1 MKGIISIQSHTVFGH
16 AGNSSAVFPVQ
27 RMGIEMWPIH
37 TLQRSDHTHYSQG
50 CVEEAFSACDI
61 LKLVKRLDDLEQ
73 LTNCE
78 AIISGQAMNDEQCR
92 AVCEVVELVKSRNPQ
107 AWYVCEPTV
116 GTTLEQDLLAHAD
129 VIVLGAKALSHYT
142 GMPIQTLDEAVLAS
156 QAALEIGPKMVLV
169 KELEFFGEGTSSL
182 LLTTAKVTYLCQRPQ
197 TEMESQLVGV
207 EDLIT
212 AIFCA
217 CLVKKMSPVAALRH
231 TNNAVYGVLDQTQE
245 SHSLELETVSAQY
258 EFVEPTFDF
267 PVTKINV

>member
-37 TLQRSDHTHYSQG
+37 TLQRSNHTYYAQG
-50 CVEEAFSACDI
+50 CVEETFSACDI
-61 LKLVKRLDDLEQ
+61 LKLVQGLDDIEQ

-78 AIISGQAMNDEQCR
+78 AIISGQAMTDEQCK
-92 AVCEVVELVKSRNPQ
+92 AVCKVVELVKSRNPR

-129 VIVLGAKALSHYT
+129 VIVLGAKELSHYT
-142 GMPIQTLDEAVLAS
+142 GLPIRTLDDAVLAS
-156 QAALEIGPKMVLV
+156 QTALEIGPKMVLV
-169 KELEFFGEGTSSL
+169 KGLNIFGDGASSM
-182 LLTTAKVTYLCQRPQ
+182 LLTTPKVTYLCQRPQ
-197 TEMESQLVGV
+197 MEVEPFLVGV

-212 AIFCA
+212 AVFCA

>member
-37 TLQRSDHTHYSQG
+37 TLQRSNHPHFSQG
-50 CVEEAFSACDI
+50 YAEGTFSACDI
-61 LKLVKRLDDLEQ
+61 LELVQRLDDIEQ
-73 LTNCE
+73 LANCD
-78 AIISGQAMNDEQCR
+78 AVISGQAMNDEQCK
-92 AVCEVVELVKSRNPQ
+92 AVCKVVELVKLRNPR
-107 AWYVCEPTV
+107 AWYVCEPV
-116 GTTLEQDLLAHAD
+116 AGKSLEKDLLAQAD
-129 VIVLGAKALSHYT
+129 VIVVGAKALSYHT
-142 GMPIQTLDEAVLAS
+142 GLPIQTLDDAVSAS
-156 QAALEIGPKMVLV
+156 QSALEIGPKMVLV
-169 KELEFFGEGTSSL
+169 KGLEISDDGASSM
-182 LLTTAKVTYLCQRPQ
+182 LLTTPKVCYLCQRPLV
-197 TEMESQLVGV
+197 EMERNLVGV

-231 TNNAVYGVLDQTQE
+231 TNNAVYGVLEQTQE